1 MFHQGQ
7 FFLTTAGTLTK
18 YKFCLENPYY
28 ELVSPVKPNPS
39 NAPLRFVI
47 EGLTGIHE
55 IQTAGIEGTSE
66 DIWFSVDGL
75 RLTGKPT
82 RKGLYIKNGNK
93 IVVK

>member
-1 MFHQGQ
+1 
-7 FFLTTAGTLTK
+7 
-18 YKFCLENPYY
+18 
-28 ELVSPVKPNPS
+28 
-39 NAPLRFVI
+39 VI
-47 EGLTGIHE
+47 EELTGIHE